1 MITGTCGGGNF
12 FLGTGA
18 YKASPRAAPPGDSI
32 PSASGATDI
41 PASACREQRR
51 RHRDTETPTATGPHA
66 QACEEMRV
74 RVNFASA
81 VFELGDE
88 WSITVRGNHVYD
100 RLSGPEHRL
109 DISMHARGKV
119 AAVGRPHSAGIARNL
134 AG

>member
-1 MITGTCGGGNF
+1 
-12 FLGTGA
+12 
-18 YKASPRAAPPGDSI
+18 
-32 PSASGATDI
+32 
-41 PASACREQRR
+41 
-51 RHRDTETPTATGPHA
+51 
-66 QACEEMRV
+66 MRV

-109 DISMHARGKV
+109 DISMHARGKA
-119 AAVGRPHSAGIARNL
+119 AAVGRPHGAGIARNL